1 MDTGNE
7 SKPIRIAFLDT
18 SAVVAY
24 FIQKEIGYKNMQ
36 DLVNNQIDVV
46 LHISVL
52 SIGEIINTLK
62 SRITN
67 EESLK
72 RIIYVFTVYLR
83 QNFRVL
89 ELPKEITKLCSFMSY
104 VRDNI
109 KNWAHGNSVD
119 AFLAATMEV
128 HLKDFV
134 EESTPF
140 LVSTDK
146 DFCKGIR
153 KKDYLAY
160 NPSEESF
167 KNFMNNKLSS

>member
-36 DLVNNQIDVV
+36 DLIDNQVNYNV
-46 LHISVL
+46 LFNISIL

-83 QNFRVL
+83 ERFRIL
-89 ELPKEITKLCSFMSY
+89 ELPKEI
-104 VRDNI
+104 
-109 KNWAHGNSVD
+109 
-119 AFLAATMEV
+119 
-128 HLKDFV
+128 
-134 EESTPF
+134 
-140 LVSTDK
+140 
-146 DFCKGIR
+146 
-153 KKDYLAY
+153 
-160 NPSEESF
+160 
-167 KNFMNNKLSS
+167 NKLSSFMSDLRDNI